1 MQYVVVGAG
10 PAGVVAAETLR
21 REDPDGEIVLLSGES
36 EPVYSRMAIPYL
48 LSNQVDETGTYL
60 RHDPDHFEKLGIRQM
75 QGRVTAVLPETNML
89 NLDGAESLAY
99 DRLLIATG
107 SVPVKPPVDGL
118 DQEAV
123 HHCWT
128 LEDSRHIARLAQP
141 GSKVVLMGAGFIGCI
156 IMEALVARGVD
167 LTVLEM
173 GDRMVPRMMDQT
185 AGNMIRRWCI
195 KKGVTVHTSAK
206 VVAVEP
212 GNEAGTRLRLR
223 CESIDPVDADLVV
236 VATGVRPETGFLAGS
251 GIEIRQG
258 IIVDEHLQSS
268 IPGIYAAGDVCE
280 GLDWS
285 SGRRAVHAIQPA
297 AVETGRLAAMNM
309 AGRQT
314 QHRGNM
320 DMNVLDTLGLVSVS
334 MGRWRGVEDGEE
346 ATLLDESGFRYIK
359 LQFEEDRLVGAITLG
374 KTDHVGVIR
383 GLIQS
388 KVRLG
393 KWKNRLVDD
402 PSRIMEVYLAC
413 VHGI

>member
-1 MQYVVVGAG
+1 M
-10 PAGVVAAETLR
+10 
-21 REDPDGEIVLLSGES
+21 
-36 EPVYSRMAIPYL
+36 
-48 LSNQVDETGTYL
+48 
-60 RHDPDHFEKLGIRQM
+60 
-75 QGRVTAVLPETNML
+75 
-89 NLDGAESLAY
+89 
-99 DRLLIATG
+99 
-107 SVPVKPPVDGL
+107 
-118 DQEAV
+118 
-123 HHCWT
+123 
-128 LEDSRHIARLAQP
+128 
-141 GSKVVLMGAGFIGCI
+141 
-156 IMEALVARGVD
+156 
-167 LTVLEM
+167 
-173 GDRMVPRMMDQT
+173 
-185 AGNMIRRWCI
+185 
-195 KKGVTVHTSAK
+195 
-206 VVAVEP
+206 
-212 GNEAGTRLRLR
+212 RLR

-258 IIVDEHLQSS
+258 IIVNEHLQSS
-268 IPGIYAAGDVCE
+268 VPGIYAAGDVCE

-285 SGRRAVHAIQPA
+285 SGRRAVHAIQPV

-314 QHRGNM
+314 EHRGNM

-374 KTDHVGVIR
+374 KTEHVGVLR

-388 KVRLG
+388 KLRLG

-413 VHGI
+413 VQGI